1 MEETIELKKYLKKL
15 IFVIENET
23 TFSFFNTAFI
33 DTKRLDDI
41 LCCIQASWPENYKA
55 FINKKGDSKIRSS
68 LAYKKAILAIK
79 NKFILSPSLCTVN
92 RKIATAEIIKVL
104 TYIDEDIKYIEKN
117 T

>member
-23 TFSFFNTAFI
+23 TFSFFNTVFV

-41 LCCIQASWPENYKA
+41 LCCIEASWPESYKA
-55 FINKKGDSKIRSS
+55 FMSKKRNSKIRSS

-79 NKFILSPSLCTVN
+79 NKFILSPNLCIVH
-92 RKIATAEIIKVL
+92 RKAAIAEIIKVL
-104 TYIDEDIKYIEKN
+104 TYIDEDLRFIEKN
-117 T
+117 S